1 MTRKLDS
8 LWVVMIEDVAKEI
21 EGVVVEVVMLVEVVV
36 LVEVEVVMQIDG
48 VDFCGIIVAN
58 WATSVVTTGLLAVVP
73 KVRIQV
79 LTMKVAPT
87 LTTTSLG
94 WMMHRFDVRPEEVNH
109 VSERYQME

>member
-48 VDFCGIIVAN
+48 VDFRAIIVTD
-58 WATSVVTTGLLAVVP
+58 WATSVVTAG
-73 KVRIQV
+73 I
-79 LTMKVAPT
+79 
-87 LTTTSLG
+87 
-94 WMMHRFDVRPEEVNH
+94 
-109 VSERYQME
+109 